1 MKGEGERAITH
12 FGVCVELQ
20 TEKMRGS
27 GGRWNPKEGEGMEG
41 EGVGEEGEEDCWPL
55 LAGRKTRRREWLGRC

>member
-1 MKGEGERAITH
+1 MKGEGEREIAH

-27 GGRWNPKEGEGMEG
+27 GGRGNPMEGDGMEGVGKGVGEEG
-41 EGVGEEGEEDCWPL
+41 EGVGEEGEED
-55 LAGRKTRRREWLGRC
+55 